1 VKRPRPLAIIDVG
14 SNSIRSLVV
23 EVSPEGA
30 TKVVDDQREVVRL
43 ASGLKKDGRLS
54 PKGMKRALQALG
66 RMAEVARA
74 RGARRIAVIGTSA
87 IREARNQRTFL
98 DRVRTE
104 TGLRLKVVSESE
116 EARLAFESA
125 ALSFDLGDQPVAVAD
140 IGGGSTELVLALGRN
155 IQQDRSLRLGAVTLT
170 ERYVTSDPIRRRD
183 LERMQRHIRRR
194 LKAAKLEGHPAPRV
208 LIASGGTATSLAQIV
223 MARQGLEGRPVLGFE
238 MTQAEL
244 LHLLSAMMRRTVA
257 ERRQMPGL
265 SPDRADII
273 VAGAVILYEI
283 MGGLRI
289 NVLRVNARGVRHALL
304 QRMITRGDAGPAP
317 VRGPRRVAAAEAFGR
332 SLNFEERHAAQVRRI
347 AESIFDQI
355 ASPVGIDPDARDL
368 LSAAALLHDVGYV
381 VSYRQHHK
389 HTYRLIAHAS
399 LEGFTPRERELL
411 ALVAR
416 YHRRAEPKK
425 RHRAFS
431 GLPKDDRL
439 LVLQLAAILRLADA
453 LDRRHSQRLREMR
466 CRVSDDEVRLVLRT
480 ERDLRIET
488 HAAEEKSALFEKV
501 FGRRLVVIPR
511 RLPKPAKP
519 DGAAAPLRLV
529 KRAADSSRR
538 AG

>member
-1 VKRPRPLAIIDVG
+1 MKRPRPLAIIDVG

-23 EVSPEGA
+23 EVSPEGG

-43 ASGLKKDGRLS
+43 AAGLKKDGRLS
-54 PKGMKRALQALG
+54 PKAMKRALLALG
-66 RMAEVARA
+66 RMADIARA

-87 IREARNQRTFL
+87 IREAKNQRVFL

-104 TGLRLKVVSESE
+104 TGLRLRVVSENE

-125 ALSFDLGDQPVAVAD
+125 ALSFELGDQPVAVVD

-155 IQQDRSLRLGAVTLT
+155 IQQDHSLRLGAVTLT

-183 LERMQRHIRRR
+183 LELMQRHIRRR
-194 LKAAKLEGHPAPRV
+194 LKAAKLERHPAPRV
-208 LIASGGTATSLAQIV
+208 LIASGGTATNLAQIV

-283 MGGLRI
+283 MARLRI

-332 SLNFEERHAAQVRRI
+332 SLHFEERHALQVRRL
-347 AESIFDQI
+347 ADALFDGL
-355 ASPVGIDPDARDL
+355 AGPLGIDPDARDL

-389 HTYRLIAHAS
+389 HTYQLIAHAS

-416 YHRRAEPKK
+416 YHRRAAPKR
-425 RHRAFS
+425 RHRAWA
-431 GLPKDDRL
+431 GLPKDDRV
-439 LVLQLAAILRLADA
+439 LVVQLTSILRLADA
-453 LDRRHSQRLREMR
+453 LDRRHSQRLRELR
-466 CRVSDDEVRLVLRT
+466 CRVSDDEVRLVLRS
-480 ERDLRIET
+480 ERDLQIEA
-488 HAAEEKSALFEKV
+488 HAAEEKAELFEKV
-501 FGRRLVVIPR
+501 FGRALMVTTR
-511 RLPKPAKP
+511 RQSR
-519 DGAAAPLRLV
+519 AARAEAASPAPLRIV
-529 KRAADSSRR
+529 RRAAESRR
-538 AG
+538 AN